1 MEIDIFKLIAD
12 DRSVI
17 PYRKAFRDVCEGV
30 TGVLLFHQIL
40 YWWQKNGRKP
50 FYKFRKECTH
60 PAYKTGDSWCEEL
73 GFSEHELDH
82 AIKSVCEK
90 VKRKDLPEALEKS
103 DKMVLFWTDINRQ
116 TWFVLNRNA
125 VERVV
130 MKIYNVNAE
139 TAITVIAD
147 MGIIKHP
154 FEQLYNDPFSD
165 FETADSGNRNTEI
178 TTEITTKTTNKDL
191 KEDGAKKPAPIPVEK
206 IEIGEVVKADS
217 LEAEVVSEKE
227 KICAKK
233 EKTAP
238 AGFDVFAKAYKE
250 FYEGPHGPGLE
261 LDLKKAATEKGML
274 TVFAELKKAAR
285 IKYPTA
291 GEEQL
296 PAMAL
301 GHLKFMAANWGSLNH
316 YLKGQISPAKLAAK
330 DNLSQVIMA
339 LKPGT
344 NGQKQN
350 QPIQLEKP
358 DVAKTAARFNQ
369 ITI

>member
-1 MEIDIFKLIAD
+1 MEIDVFKLIAE
-12 DRSVI
+12 DRSVTL
-17 PYRKAFRDVCEGV
+17 YRKAFRPICGGI
-30 TGVLLFHQIL
+30 TGVLLFHQII
-40 YWWQKNGRKP
+40 YWWQKNDRKP
-50 FYKFRKECTH
+50 FYKFRNACNH

-73 GFSEHELDH
+73 GFGERELDY
-82 AIKSVCEK
+82 AIESVCEK

-116 TWFVLNRNA
+116 TWFIFNVKA
-125 VERVV
+125 AERVV
-130 MKIYNVNAE
+130 MEIYGVSAE
-139 TAITVIAD
+139 SAITVIAD
-147 MGIIKHP
+147 MGIIKQP
-154 FEQLYNDPFSD
+154 FEQLHTSSSASFQ
-165 FETADSGNRNTEI
+165 TADMGNRNTEN

-206 IEIGEVVKADS
+206 IVEEVVQKADS
-217 LEAEVVSEKE
+217 LEAASFEKE

-238 AGFDVFAKAYKE
+238 AGFDVFAKQYGD
-250 FYEGPHGPGLE
+250 FYEAQTGLS
-261 LDLKKAATEKGML
+261 LDLKKAANEKGML
-274 TVFAELKKAAR
+274 AVFSELKKSSA

-291 GEEQL
+291 PEAEL
-296 PAMAL
+296 PARAAKSL
-301 GHLKFMAANWGSLNH
+301 QAITANWGSLSP
-316 YLKGQISPAKLAAK
+316 YLKQQIAPSKLAA
-330 DNLSQVIMA
+330 NLPQIIMA
-339 LKPGT
+339 IRSGAGT